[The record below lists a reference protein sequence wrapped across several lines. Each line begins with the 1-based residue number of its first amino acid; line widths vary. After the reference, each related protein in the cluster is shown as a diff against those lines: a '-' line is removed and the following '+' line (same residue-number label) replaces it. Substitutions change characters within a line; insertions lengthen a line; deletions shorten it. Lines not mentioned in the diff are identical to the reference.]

1 MNNQAVYYGTESLS
15 YLQNRVGNFI
25 SKRIF
30 LLRGKKSYVECGAQE
45 ILEKIFSNNHIEVI
59 EWKDFSENPKIED
72 VEKGTS
78 ILQDS
83 GAPLIIAIGGGSVID
98 MAKLI
103 RYAFSYRGDII
114 TGDVT
119 KTKELIPLI
128 ALPTTAGTGC
138 ESTPFAVCY
147 KDHVKYSVEHPDILP
162 DCALIYPPFTYKN
175 SPYLTAC
182 TGFDAL
188 AQAIEAYWNV
198 NATPESDGYA
208 EKAIYTLWN
217 NLPIVV
223 NNPTE
228 TARIN
233 MSRAANLAGK
243 AIAITRT
250 TAPHAFSYAFTSY
263 CGYPHGHAVA
273 LTFPFFFSLNIL
285 EKEEATLQ
293 ASLNKDSYMEKMNRL
308 RHILGLETCR
318 DCQQYMRDYINCIHL
333 TNNGLGGHDMNT
345 LLSLVNIQ
353 RLQNNPVVMNQTII
367 NKLTLFLE

>member
-198 NATPESDGYA
+198 NATPESDG
-208 EKAIYTLWN
+208 
-217 NLPIVV
+217 
-223 NNPTE
+223 
-228 TARIN
+228 
-233 MSRAANLAGK
+233 
-243 AIAITRT
+243 
-250 TAPHAFSYAFTSY
+250 
-263 CGYPHGHAVA
+263 
-273 LTFPFFFSLNIL
+273 
-285 EKEEATLQ
+285 
-293 ASLNKDSYMEKMNRL
+293 
-308 RHILGLETCR
+308 
-318 DCQQYMRDYINCIHL
+318 
-333 TNNGLGGHDMNT
+333 
-345 LLSLVNIQ
+345 
-353 RLQNNPVVMNQTII
+353 
-367 NKLTLFLE
+367 